1 MSRSS
6 TPCVQHSMGASC
18 SNKKHSVDPRLCVPS
33 WVGCRVYLLC
43 GGFPEGPPQWSE
55 QTAKPW
61 NLAIGLDFR
70 IHECIFQ
77 EEHSDPIQTRKKN
90 VDVVSRQTALERD
103 QGLGHTVYTLSEFNI
118 YLTVPGPLSFHP

>member
-1 MSRSS
+1 M
-6 TPCVQHSMGASC
+6 
-18 SNKKHSVDPRLCVPS
+18 
-33 WVGCRVYLLC
+33 GCRVYLLC

-90 VDVVSRQTALERD
+90 VDVVSRQMALERD
-103 QGLGHTVYTLSEFNI
+103 QGLGHTLYTLSEFNFT
-118 YLTVPGPLSFHP
+118 LLSQDHDPSILDEQEGATTAAFKAYDC